1 MYLMGAL
8 ILSIKIS
15 IGFGAL
21 VLSSFLIFIINK
33 KFLSKNL
40 IDKVNR
46 RSSHSSVATRT
57 GGVSL
62 FLTLFLISSYFYI
75 IGYEIYE
82 FSLLVPLS
90 ILTIVGLY
98 DDINGVD
105 FKLKFIFQIIVAKI
119 IIDNGLII
127 DNLHGFAG
135 IYELSRITAQLLT
148 IFIIAA
154 IINSINFIDGIDG
167 LASTIVIL
175 FITGFEFFAISLT
188 PYSNLSTIVIASLAP
203 LYYFN
208 LRNRNK
214 VFLGD
219 SGSLFLGG
227 IISVYVIT
235 ILTNDYIIK
244 PEYDI
249 HKILFVFSILLY
261 PIIDIIRIFFLRI
274 MKGKSP
280 FIADKK
286 HIHHI
291 LLTKLKSHI
300 HVTLLISLFTLF
312 FIVMVQTIF

>member
-1 MYLMGAL
+1 MYD
-8 ILSIKIS
+8 INIKIL
-15 IGFGAL
+15 IVFIAMAI
-21 VLSSFLIFIINK
+21 SSFLIFIVNQY
-33 KFLSKNL
+33 FLSKNL

-46 RSSHSSVATRT
+46 RSSHSSLATRS
-57 GGVSL
+57 GGISI
-62 FLTLFLISSYFYI
+62 FLTLFLISTYFYI
-75 IGYEIYE
+75 TGYEIYK

-90 ILTIVGLY
+90 ILTTVGLY

-135 IYELSRITAQLLT
+135 IYELDRVTAQLLT

-167 LASTIVIL
+167 LATTIVIL
-175 FITGFEFFAISLT
+175 FIAGFEFFSISVT
-188 PYSNLSTIVIASLAP
+188 PFFNLSSIVIGSLVP

-208 LRNRNK
+208 FRSNNK

-227 IISVYVIT
+227 IISIYVIT

-244 PEYDI
+244 PEYDL
-249 HKILFVFSILLY
+249 HKIFFIFSILFY
-261 PIIDIIRIFFLRI
+261 PIIDIVRIFYLRI
-274 MKGKSP
+274 IKGKSP

-291 LLTKLKSHI
+291 LLKSLKSHVY
-300 HVTLLISLFTLF
+300 VTLLISVLTLF
-312 FIVMVQTIF
+312 FILLAQTIL